1 MQYRLKN
8 VEKSGAS
15 KMSAQEL
22 ATIIEQQIQ
31 QKFGD
36 VQLLRVDVNEQQES
50 IITSVYENK
59 DPSNKYNRFL
69 DVQFLKEILLVEEL
83 HQDEEEDEDYEDT
96 VNEVA
101 MDHKFQQLKQAIDC
115 FFEFSKDLD
124 QVKQMQLENK
134 FKSIIGNIANK
145 EQKLQIKILVK
156 CKGNLISHLH
166 QEKLYLGGQERDP
179 AFIDLI
185 SSNPFVNPDITNMIN
200 SNLIKVQSFQIG
212 MLQFIQEQ
220 QQLQFQQFFTSAQFQ
235 KQMNMPYQI
244 YIKET
249 KGNEK
254 CLQLILGFMHQFS
267 IRIDIDLTLCQTV
280 YQQDQTSF
288 YFKLLSPPSCYA
300 AHHGKWKYE
309 NNLIKSQFVKVDNI
323 FLNHLVISEKINEI
337 QRLLFLNNTTIL
349 IKLDQSSDYFK
360 QKLQSFH
367 VLNVDYPV
375 VAHIKLQNDIS
386 YSRLMNSKYLN
397 FSLRFNILAAIS
409 QNKFNKQKQI
419 QELIETCESGYKK
432 YAEKQPQI
440 LNGIFELTFNTF
452 CKITS
457 NLSLFDEKDVEK
469 KNESHLRYFK
479 SVFKRTQQDFIE
491 LRDPTMR
498 LAYTRRVS
506 MTPSGILYFN
516 KQPEVTSGILRQH
529 YNIVEYFLRVHYEDE
544 NQDMVLNIPY
554 ITQTYYYN
562 FMFPSLKLL
571 GQHYELFTWSSSSLR
586 AGTCWF
592 IDFNR
597 AGKQRSEI
605 INSIGNFTNLKY
617 DEIAKNAARLGQ
629 NLSTSI
635 SVDWIGPTNVQ
646 IKDDLVDN
654 NKKLFTDGIGK
665 ISQDLID
672 VIRQKVKVK
681 GNSKSKISA
690 IQVRYEGA
698 KGLLVLD
705 ENLESKTIVLRRS
718 MIKYNPAKGYQ
729 NKLQIL
735 DFNKFRGG
743 YLNRQ
748 IIILLLTLQVNENVF
763 QELQDEYLKKIEDLQ
778 MKDASIYKYF
788 SADYCDEQ
796 IDLPNIMDALR
807 AYINIGM
814 EDNILCQGV
823 LSKLKQ
829 RGLLQLRKKTSILVE
844 KAARV
849 LGVIDEHNL
858 LQPNEVYC
866 LVLDE
871 NNGTQVEP
879 ENIKGE
885 VLVTRNPCLH
895 PGDIKKL
902 NAISTKEILKRNG
915 GKNPYSQLINCLVF
929 PACGN
934 SLPCQIAGGD
944 LDGDLYFICW
954 DNRLLPP
961 VLVKSMVYDDK
972 KQNQVQYKKMN
983 FRENNQMFHE
993 NIDMNFDMKS
1003 MFDFLY
1009 FYLNCETLGL
1019 IDNSHLAWAD
1029 KSDKKA
1035 NDPNCL
1041 ELAELHS
1048 DAVDFVKTGKQVF
1061 LDAKLL
1067 SKIFPDYMEKEQ
1079 SVTYESQNII
1089 GKLYRQVA
1097 SMGIQ
1102 QDNLLSQGLGFKQ
1115 NNLPKIEY
1123 KLLYNFDKLI
1133 TACKQIKQN
1142 CKITINLEEKKEQNE
1157 LQQEVQEDMI
1167 NEEIIQLIQKYIDD
1181 NFSRHFDS
1189 AIKFINLIF
1198 ESIFGIIQ
1206 TFAVKSEF
1214 EIYSGNFSSMQKG
1227 DGLYQKKKLNVEKYQ
1242 KRIIALVSQLHQEV
1256 ERKLQ
1261 ALSEMER
1268 LQRISLI
1275 NFILTYSPNSHPY
1288 PTYTILGEFISQV
1301 MKQIECLDGWK
1312 TLLNIHSVWY
1322 RGVGQYLFWKDLLKI
1337 FNHDEEELI

>member
-15 KMSAQEL
+15 KMSALEL
-22 ATIIEQQIQ
+22 ATQIEKQIQ
-31 QKFGD
+31 QKFDD
-36 VQLLRVDVNEQQES
+36 VQLLRVDVNEQQEF
-50 IITSVYENK
+50 IITSVYENN
-59 DPSNKYNRFL
+59 DQNNKYNRFM
-69 DVQFLKEILLVEEL
+69 DVQFLKDILQVEEL
-83 HQDEEEDEDYEDT
+83 LQDEEDEDYEDID
-96 VNEVA
+96 NEVVT
-101 MDHKFQQLKQAIDC
+101 DYKFQQLKQAIDC

-134 FKSIIGNIANK
+134 FKSIIGNTANK
-145 EQKLQIKILVK
+145 EQKLQIKILVQ
-156 CKGNLISHLH
+156 CKGSQVVHLH
-166 QEKLYLGGQERDP
+166 QEKLFLNGPEKDP

-185 SSNPFVNPDITNMIN
+185 SQNHFVNPDITNMMN
-200 SNLIKVQSFQIG
+200 SNLIKVQSFSIG

-220 QQLQFQQFFTSAQFQ
+220 QQLQLQQFFTSAQFQ
-235 KQMNMPYQI
+235 RQMSMPYQI

-280 YQQDQTSF
+280 YQQDQMSF
-288 YFKLLSPPSCYA
+288 YFKMLSPPSCYA
-300 AHHGKWKYE
+300 AYHGKWKYE

-349 IKLDQSSDYFK
+349 VKLDQNSDYFR

-367 VLNVDYPV
+367 VINAIDYP

-409 QNKFNKQKQI
+409 QNKLNKQKSI

-432 YAEKQPQI
+432 LSEKQTQD
-440 LNGIFELTFNTF
+440 LNGIFEQTFNTF
-452 CKITS
+452 CKVTS
-457 NLSLFDEKDVEK
+457 NLSLIDEKETEK
-469 KNESHLRYFK
+469 KNENHLRYFK
-479 SVFKRTQQDFIE
+479 NVFKRTQQDFIE

-498 LAYTRRVS
+498 LVYTRRVS

-562 FMFPSLKLL
+562 FMFPTLKIL
-571 GQHYELFTWSSSSLR
+571 GQHFELFTWSSSSLR

-592 IDFNR
+592 IDFNG
-597 AGKQRSEI
+597 AGKQRTDI
-605 INSIGNFTNLKY
+605 IKSIGNFTNLKY

-635 SVDWIGPTNVQ
+635 SVDCVGGINIL
-646 IKDDLVDN
+646 IKDDLVDKN
-654 NKKLFTDGIGK
+654 NKLYTDGIGK

-672 VIRQKVKVK
+672 QIRQKMRV
-681 GNSKSKISA
+681 NSKIKISA
-690 IQVRYEGA
+690 IQIRYEGA

-705 ENLESKTIVLRRS
+705 ESLEQKTIVLRRS
-718 MIKYNPAKGYQ
+718 MIKYNPAKGYP
-729 NKLQIL
+729 NKIQIL

-748 IIILLLTLQVNENVF
+748 IIILLLTLQVNEKAF

-788 SADYCDEQ
+788 SVDYCDEQ

-858 LQPNEVYC
+858 LQPNEIYC
-866 LVLDE
+866 LVQDE
-871 NNGTQVEP
+871 NNDTQVEP
-879 ENIKGE
+879 ENIQGE

-902 NAISTKEILKRNG
+902 NAISTQEILKRNG
-915 GKNPYSQLINCLVF
+915 SKNPYSQLINCLVF

-961 VLVKSMVYDDK
+961 VQAKSMVYDNK
-972 KQNQVQYKKMN
+972 KPNQVQYKKID
-983 FRENNQMFHE
+983 FRENNQRFHE
-993 NIDMNFDMKS
+993 NVDKNFDTKN

-1009 FYLNCETLGL
+1009 FYLNSETLGL

-1061 LDAKLL
+1061 LDVKLL

-1079 SVTYESQNII
+1079 SVTYESQTII

-1097 SMGIQ
+1097 QMGIQ
-1102 QDNLLSQGLGFKQ
+1102 QDNSLSQGLGFKQ

-1133 TACKQIKQN
+1133 AVCKQIKQD
-1142 CKITINLEEKKEQNE
+1142 CKITINLEEKKKEQNE
-1157 LQQEVQEDMI
+1157 LQQEVQEEVI
-1167 NEEIIQLIQKYIDD
+1167 IEELIQLIQKYIDD
-1181 NFSRHFDS
+1181 NFKRHLDS
-1189 AIKFINLIF
+1189 ALKLILLIF
-1198 ESIFGIIQ
+1198 ESIFGITQ

-1214 EIYSGNFSSMQKG
+1214 EIYSGNFSSLQKG

-1242 KRIIALVSQLHQEV
+1242 KRIIALIGQLHQEV

-1261 ALSEMER
+1261 ALSEIER

-1288 PTYTILGEFISQV
+1288 PTYTILGEFISQL
-1301 MKQIECLDGWK
+1301 MKQIECFDAWK
-1312 TLLNIHSVWY
+1312 QLLNIHSIWY
-1322 RGVGQYLFWKDLLKI
+1322 RGVGQYLFWKDLQKI
-1337 FNHDEEELI
+1337 FKSDEEELI